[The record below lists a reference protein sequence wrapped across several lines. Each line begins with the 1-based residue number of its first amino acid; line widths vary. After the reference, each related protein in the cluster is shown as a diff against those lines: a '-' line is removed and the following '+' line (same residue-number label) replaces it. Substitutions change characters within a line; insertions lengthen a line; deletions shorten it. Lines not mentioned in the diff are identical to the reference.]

1 MRITCPYCGS
11 RDHREFTVMGDARL
25 MDRPD
30 PAAPDA
36 MARFSTYLHARD
48 NPAGLHRELWYH
60 GAGCQSWLVVAR
72 DTRTHKIASVEMARS
87 IARGR

>member
-36 MARFSTYLHARD
+36 MAQFSTYLHARD